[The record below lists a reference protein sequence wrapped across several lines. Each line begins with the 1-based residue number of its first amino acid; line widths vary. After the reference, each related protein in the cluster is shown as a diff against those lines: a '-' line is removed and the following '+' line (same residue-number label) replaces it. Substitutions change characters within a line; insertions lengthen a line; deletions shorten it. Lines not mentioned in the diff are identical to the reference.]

1 MAVTWKI
8 SNTDYTVKGAKG
20 TNQIHQLH
28 WTCTDAETVD
38 GVEHSGRMYGSIGC
52 PDPSGSFIEYAKVTE
67 ANCIAWAKALLGSDK
82 VTEIEEAVANQITE
96 SKTPKTGSG
105 QPWSS

>member
-8 SNTDYTVKGAKG
+8 VNTDYIVKGAKG

-28 WTCTDAETVD
+28 WTCSDSETVD
-38 GVEHSGRMYGSIGC
+38 GVTHTGHMCGTVGC

-67 ANCIAWAKALLGSDK
+67 ANCITWAKALLGSDE
-82 VTEIEEAVANQITE
+82 VTRIETAVANQITM
-96 SKTPKTGSG
+96 SKTPKTGTG
-105 QPWSS
+105 KPWA